1 MERVGVDLVTAGSG
15 HLRTTGSGN
24 QTTVYV
30 EADDE
35 DMSSAVVTCG
45 PHGGL
50 QLTTITVAVP
60 APLSPSDP
68 TAVLQA
74 VAAAAAAAGPQHQH
88 HHHQQHQQ
96 QHHQHHPP
104 TITLPSVP
112 APQETL
118 KWKFDPPKDNKNTGG
133 SSLVRN
139 KLLLGPGLELRTLGS
154 SESLETSDLSNR

>member
-1 MERVGVDLVTAGSG
+1 MERVDLVATSSG
-15 HLRTTGSGN
+15 VVRTTGNAN

-30 EADDE
+30 ETDE
-35 DMSSAVVTCG
+35 DMSTAAVTCG

-74 VAAAAAAAGPQHQH
+74 VAAAAAAAGPQHHHHQQQQQHQQHH
-88 HHHQQHQQ
+88 HHHQQQ
-96 QHHQHHPP
+96 QHHHHPP
-104 TITLPSVP
+104 TITLPTVP

-118 KWKFDPPKDNKNTGG
+118 KWKFEQTKEAKNNNGGG
-133 SSLVRN
+133 SSLVRSL
-139 KLLLGPGLELRTLGS
+139 KLKQIAF
-154 SESLETSDLSNR
+154 

>member
-1 MERVGVDLVTAGSG
+1 MERVGVDLVTSGSG
-15 HLRTTGSGN
+15 LVRSTGSGN

-30 EADDE
+30 EADE
-35 DMSSAVVTCG
+35 DMSSAAVTCG

-74 VAAAAAAAGPQHQH
+74 VAAAAAAAGPQHHHHHQ
-88 HHHQQHQQ
+88 HHHQQH
-96 QHHQHHPP
+96 HHQP

-118 KWKFDPPKDNKNTGG
+118 KWKFDPPKDNKNNCG
-133 SSLVRN
+133 SSLVR
-139 KLLLGPGLELRTLGS
+139 KMILCRSRLRTKNSAIGFPL
-154 SESLETSDLSNR
+154 

>member
-1 MERVGVDLVTAGSG
+1 MDRVDHVVRNGGN
-15 HLRTTGSGN
+15 N

-30 EADDE
+30 ETDE
-35 DMSSAVVTCG
+35 DMTTSAVTCG

-74 VAAAAAAAGPQHQH
+74 VAAAAAAAGPQHHHHHHQQQQQQQQ

-96 QHHQHHPP
+96 HQP
-104 TITLPSVP
+104 TITLPTVP

-118 KWKFDPPKDNKNTGG
+118 KWKFDQTKESKGGG
-133 SSLVRN
+133 SSLVRFALPKSCTG
-139 KLLLGPGLELRTLGS
+139 KLFCCIYIEKWHSHFSP
-154 SESLETSDLSNR
+154 TSH